1 MRYLLLG
8 VVIALGLVPG
18 AGAHPLE
25 GCGAG
30 PAIGHMQ
37 GSATVRQGGQQLND
51 AGANTILV
59 GVYGS
64 CARVASNG
72 AFLALD
78 AFGFATPEPHD
89 STIAVLEGFRYRL
102 SYDGMAGLHARL
114 GWTVRDD
121 AALYVLLGAAASH
134 VTYDLPD
141 GTTSR
146 WQWAPQ
152 IGVGAE
158 LHLASR
164 WSLRGDFV
172 FDRTQFDVGATEVQ
186 AQVRWRSSAALIWR
200 F

>member
-8 VVIALGLVPG
+8 VVISLGLAHG
-18 AGAHPLE
+18 AGAHPLD
-25 GCGAG
+25 GCGGG
-30 PAIGHMQ
+30 PALGHMQ

-59 GVYGS
+59 GLYGS

-78 AFGFATPEPHD
+78 IFGFATPEPHD
-89 STIAVLEGFRYRL
+89 STIAVLDGFRYRL
-102 SYDGMAGLHARL
+102 SYDGMAGAHARL
-114 GWTVRDD
+114 GWTVRDN
-121 AALYVLLGAAASH
+121 AALYILLGAAASH
-134 VTYDLPD
+134 VTYSLPS
-141 GTTSR
+141 GSTSR

-152 IGVGAE
+152 IGVGGE
-158 LHLASR
+158 LHLGPG

-172 FDRTQFDVGATEVQ
+172 FDRTRFDVDETEVEW
-186 AQVRWRSSAALIWR
+186 QVRWRTSATLIRR

>member
-1 MRYLLLG
+1 MRDPLL
-8 VVIALGLVPG
+8 VAVITIGLLHG
-18 AGAHPLE
+18 AAAHPLA
-25 GCGAG
+25 GCGGG
-30 PAIGHMQ
+30 PVLGHMQ

-59 GVYGS
+59 GIQGS
-64 CARVASNG
+64 CAQVLSQG
-72 AFLALD
+72 GFVALD

-121 AALYVLLGAAASH
+121 AALYVLLGAAASR
-134 VTYDLPD
+134 VTYDLP
-141 GTTSR
+141 GASTSR
-146 WQWAPQ
+146 WHWAPQ

-158 LHLASR
+158 LDLGAA

-172 FDRTQFDVGATEVQ
+172 FDRTRFDVGTTEVEW
-186 AQVRWRSSAALIWR
+186 QVRWRTTAALIRR